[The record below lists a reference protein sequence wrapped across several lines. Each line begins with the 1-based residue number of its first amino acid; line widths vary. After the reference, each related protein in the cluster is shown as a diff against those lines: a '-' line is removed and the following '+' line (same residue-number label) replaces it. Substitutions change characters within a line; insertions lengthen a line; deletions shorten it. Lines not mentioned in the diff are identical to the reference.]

1 MDTIPV
7 NKCYLTAAES
17 AALLG
22 ISSCTLYRM
31 IKTGILP
38 AQKIGHTWKIS
49 ATDISACINQK

>member
-7 NKCYLTAAES
+7 NKCYLTVAES

-38 AQKIGHTWKIS
+38 AQKLGHTWKIS
-49 ATDISACINQK
+49 AADISVFINPK

>member
-7 NKCYLTAAES
+7 NKCYLTVAEA

-22 ISSCTLYRM
+22 ISSCTLYRL
-31 IKTGILP
+31 IKSEILP

-49 ATDISACINQK
+49 ATNISICINPK

>member
-7 NKCYLTAAES
+7 NKCYLTVAEA

-22 ISSCTLYRM
+22 ISSNTLYRL

-38 AQKIGHTWKIS
+38 AQKIGHIWKIS
-49 ATDISACINQK
+49 ATDISICTNPK

>member
-1 MDTIPV
+1 MLNPQH
-7 NKCYLTAAES
+7 
-17 AALLG
+17 LLG

-49 ATDISACINQK
+49 ATDISICINQK